1 MELSSISL
9 LILFNRQRAFPV
21 GFDLVWIFPR
31 THYVEKREAFR
42 PFLVKANLYICNTET
57 E

>member
-9 LILFNRQRAFPV
+9 LILFNGQRAFPV
-21 GFDLVWIFPR
+21 QFDLVWIFPR
-31 THYVEKREAFR
+31 TRYVEKREAFR